1 MKTHDSPRMLKE
13 KDRKKIRWSLF
24 EETVKP
30 NQLLTINNLKGERLA
45 IILSIWKKLCFWNQT
60 NSVGKGELCFTKG

>member
-30 NQLLTINNLKGERLA
+30 NQLLTISNLKGEKVSNYPVYLEE
-45 IILSIWKKLCFWNQT
+45 
-60 NSVGKGELCFTKG
+60 SVFLEPNKFSW